1 MKTVAKKHEEEH
13 NPDQEFLS
21 LLASPARNAL
31 RHHGITSLDE
41 LSKFTE
47 KEILKI
53 HGMGPKSLP
62 ILRTALEEKG
72 LSFKQI

>member
-1 MKTVAKKHEEEH
+1 MAKKHEEER
-13 NPDQEFLS
+13 NPDQGFLS

-31 RHHGITSLDE
+31 QHHGITSLEE
-41 LSKFTE
+41 LSKYTE

-62 ILRTALEEKG
+62 ILRSALEENG
-72 LSFKQI
+72 LSFKR

>member
-1 MKTVAKKHEEEH
+1 MAKKHEEER
-13 NPDQEFLS
+13 NPDQGFLS

-31 RHHGITSLDE
+31 QHHGITSLEE
-41 LSKFTE
+41 LSKYTE

-62 ILRTALEEKG
+62 ILRSALEENG
-72 LSFKQI
+72 LSFKS